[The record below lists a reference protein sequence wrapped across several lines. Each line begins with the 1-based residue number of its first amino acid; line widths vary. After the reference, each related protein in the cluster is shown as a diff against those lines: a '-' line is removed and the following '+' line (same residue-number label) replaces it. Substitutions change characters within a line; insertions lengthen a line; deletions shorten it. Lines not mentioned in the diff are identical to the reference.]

1 MPTVGPII
9 SDRSTIVLI
18 VADAF
23 TVCLLLTDVSTVGLL
38 VADVSAHFFFVI
50 ADVLYSRSSCCRYFY
65 WIDCLRCFS
74 EMTQETVNRRN
85 S

>member
-1 MPTVGPII
+1 MPTVGPID

-18 VADAF
+18 VADAY

-38 VADVSAHFFFVI
+38 VADVSAHFFVI
-50 ADVLYSRSSCCRYFY
+50 ADVLYCRSSCCRYFY
-65 WIDCLRCFS
+65 WIDFLRCFS